1 MGRRVIK
8 FMMIID
14 VLNAIKTA
22 INSALPELRR
32 CEVHGGRFD
41 LAELK
46 RVATQTPAVFVSLL
60 GTTELS
66 ASGTSEKDIELNI
79 AIYIV
84 TSDKVQLSRSV
95 SIINLAQ
102 AIMMLVDMNQWQV
115 TGKRGTPKDISSQ
128 NLYSGDI
135 DRNGIAMWAISFKQ
149 KVRLGT
155 DIWLD
160 NGVLP
165 SSVYIN
171 GDLVI

>member
-1 MGRRVIK
+1 
-8 FMMIID
+8 MMIID
-14 VLNAIKTA
+14 VLNAIKAA

-60 GTTELS
+60 GTPLVANAGTTEQ
-66 ASGTSEKDIELNI
+66 DIELNI
-79 AIYIV
+79 AIYVV
-84 TSDKVQLSRSV
+84 TSDKVQLPRSV
-95 SIINLAQ
+95 SIINLTQ
-102 AIMMLVDMNQWQV
+102 AIMMLIDMNQWQL
-115 TGKRGTPKDISSQ
+115 TGKRGCPKDMSSQ

-135 DRNGIAMWAISFKQ
+135 DKNGIAMWAISFNQ
-149 KVRLGT
+149 TVRLGT

-165 SSVYIN
+165 SSVYVN
-171 GDLVI
+171 GDPLL